1 MALHLVVAH
10 QTAASPELIDKLHEI
25 AAPDSGARFVLLVP
39 ATPVRHLW
47 TWTEGNAR
55 DNAERNAEDAAL
67 ALRRNG
73 LIVAETS
80 VGAADPL
87 EAIRTELAR
96 SREPFQTI
104 VVSTLPPGISRW
116 LRQDLPDQV
125 RSKLGRDVI
134 AVVAG
139 PRPRRQPA
147 ATRGANA
154 LTVEEQERWQHPT
167 LQTLAP
173 LRGSDLSCSDG
184 VVGRITEI
192 LYDYATLEPVWLGV
206 ASHPLPFRTLLV
218 PAQSA
223 RYESGHLTVPL
234 QRDRIY
240 RQPHVDIG
248 EGIPSITDEHRVY
261 DYFGVPY
268 QEVRDTR
275 VLHLTDQ
282 VPGSERFINAAYYD

>member
-10 QTAASPELIDKLHEI
+10 QTAASSQLIDKLHEI
-25 AAPDSGARFVLLVP
+25 AASDTGARFVLLVP

-55 DNAERNAEDAAL
+55 YNAEQSAGEAAL

-73 LIVAETS
+73 LTVADS
-80 VGAADPL
+80 VVGDADPL

-96 SREPFQTI
+96 SREPYETI
-104 VVSTLPPGISRW
+104 VISTLPPGLSRW

-125 RSKLGRDVI
+125 RSKLGRQVI
-134 AVVAG
+134 SVIGG
-139 PRPRRQPA
+139 PRSHEERVSPP
-147 ATRGANA
+147 
-154 LTVEEQERWQHPT
+154 TVHSPTAEEQERWAHPS

-223 RYESGHLTVPL
+223 RYEEGHLTVPL
-234 QRDRIY
+234 ERDRIY

-275 VLHLTDQ
+275 VLHLTDE